1 MTCGVGI
8 MERRVE
14 CMDENGWPSD
24 LCLKHL
30 KPDAQKKCYV
40 YDCKSFTS
48 CKDIQIK
55 NNITKDGDYYLNIK
69 GKIIKIHCVGMHLE
83 NPKEYLSLVKG
94 EEDNF
99 SEVYGFRLQNPY
111 ECPFNGSRRKD
122 CKCEN
127 DYLAAGY
134 TVFSKIRIDLTSMQ
148 VKTTDLLFS
157 KTIVGQAVPF
167 ATAGDCYSAA
177 RCPQGQFSINLAG
190 TGMKISSTAKWLAQ
204 GRYASVTIHRSQD
217 GTKVSGR
224 CGGFCGKCVPH
235 MATGLPIQVT

>member
-1 MTCGVGI
+1 MTCGVGV

-14 CMDENGWPSD
+14 CIADNGWSSD
-24 LCLKHL
+24 LCLKSL

-40 YDCKSFTS
+40 HDCKTFTS
-48 CKDIQIK
+48 CKEIQVK

-69 GKIIKIHCVGMHLE
+69 GRIIKIYCAGMHLQ
-83 NPKEYLSLVKG
+83 NPKEYISLVKG

-111 ECPFNGSRRKD
+111 ECPFNGSRRQD
-122 CKCEN
+122 CECKN
-127 DYLAAGY
+127 DYLAAGH
-134 TVFSKIRIDLTSMQ
+134 TVFSKIRIDLNSMQ
-148 VKTTDLLFS
+148 IKTTDLLFAQ
-157 KTIVGQAVPF
+157 TVFGNAVPF

-204 GRYASVTIHRSQD
+204 GSYASVIIHRSQD
-217 GTKVSGR
+217 GTKVYGR
-224 CGGFCGKCVPH
+224 CGGFCGKCIPH
-235 MATGLPIQVT
+235 MTTGLPIQVI